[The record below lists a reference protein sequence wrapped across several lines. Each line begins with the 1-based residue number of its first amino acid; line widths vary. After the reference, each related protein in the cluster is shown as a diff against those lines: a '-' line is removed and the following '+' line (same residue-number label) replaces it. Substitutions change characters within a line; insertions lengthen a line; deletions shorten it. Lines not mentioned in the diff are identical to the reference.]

1 MKKLSFL
8 LVFILFNVT
17 FCYSQWEQI
26 GVDVYGEAAGY
37 YAGWSVSLN
46 QAGNIVA
53 VSGHHN
59 DGSNS
64 EQNTGWVR
72 VLENVNGNWIQIGD
86 EIEDGVAS
94 WSSTY
99 PGSVSLNANG
109 DVIAIGTPFGGNLS
123 SGITRVFELINGEWA
138 QIGNDIVGEANSDYS
153 GTSVDLSADGTIVA
167 IGAPDNAGSGYDMG
181 HVRVFENVAGTWTQ
195 IGQDIDGENN
205 NDKSGRS
212 VSISANGSIVA
223 IGAPYNNSYS
233 GHVRVF
239 ENVSGTWT
247 QIGQDIDGESNGN
260 ESGDSISMNNAGDVI
275 VIGAR
280 FNSGSYSQAGQ
291 ARAYQYVGGSWT
303 QIGQDIDGDFINDYS
318 GKSVAISG
326 NGEIVAVGAPNNN
339 SSTIDTGQ
347 LKIFKNTGGTW
358 TQIDSEINGEFFSDL
373 VGLSVSLNY
382 DGSVVASGEPYT
394 DGNGDQS
401 GRVRLF
407 GNSSVLSTESFV
419 FDNFEIYPNPVSSFL
434 IIKNTKNISSIR
446 VYDVNGRILKNIDLN
461 GFDFD
466 YQLNVQ
472 NLKNA
477 VYFLEIQSEKGRR
490 QIKKFL
496 KN

>member
-1 MKKLSFL
+1 MNKFFFL
-8 LVFILFNVT
+8 LVIILFNVP

-26 GVDVYGEAAGY
+26 GQDIYGEGSGY

-86 EIEDGVAS
+86 EIEDGIAF

-109 DVIAIGTPFGGNLS
+109 DVIAIGTPFGGNSS
-123 SGITRVFELINGEWA
+123 SGITRVFELINGEWI
-138 QIGNDIVGEANSDYS
+138 QIGNDIVGETNSDYS

-167 IGAPDNAGSGYDMG
+167 IGAPDNAGSGTDM
-181 HVRVFENVAGTWTQ
+181 
-195 IGQDIDGENN
+195 
-205 NDKSGRS
+205 
-212 VSISANGSIVA
+212 
-223 IGAPYNNSYS
+223 

-247 QIGQDIDGESNGN
+247 QIGQDIDGENNFDKSGRSVSISADGRIVAIGAPNNNSYSGHVRVFENNSGTWTQLGQDIDGESNGN
-260 ESGDSISMNNAGDVI
+260 ESGDSISMNNEGDVI

-280 FNSGSYSQAGQ
+280 FNSDSYPEAGH
-291 ARAYQYVGGSWT
+291 ARVYQYAGGSWT
-303 QIGQDIDGDFINDYS
+303 QIGQDIDGVFINDQF
-318 GKSVAISG
+318 GRSVAISG
-326 NGEIVAVGAPNNN
+326 NGEIIAVGAPNNDYN
-339 SSTIDTGQ
+339 ATSSGHIR
-347 LKIFKNTGGTW
+347 IFKNLGGTW
-358 TQIDSEINGEFFSDL
+358 TQIGSSINGEMFSDL

-382 DGSVVASGEPYT
+382 DGSIVASGEPYT

-401 GRVRLF
+401 GRARVF
-407 GNSSVLSTESFV
+407 INSSTLSLETFNLDE
-419 FDNFEIYPNPVSSFL
+419 FELYPNPVKDHL
-434 IIKNTKNISSIR
+434 IITSKKGFDSLVI
-446 VYDVNGRILKNIDLN
+446 YDINGRIVKHISGNASNLN
-461 GFDFD
+461 YKLD
-466 YQLNVQ
+466 VQ
-472 NLKNA
+472 NLSNGLYLLK
-477 VYFLEIQSEKGRR
+477 LQSNNGS
-490 QIKKFL
+490 QIKKFV
-496 KN
+496 KE